1 VRRREASRAR
11 VVERVDGVIVLVKG
25 MVPIRG
31 YRYETEQG
39 KDTKDGVA
47 KTSAPQP
54 EPIFLDEATHGMLW
68 STVASVQS
76 GLLTILLAFLN
87 PSKA

>member
-1 VRRREASRAR
+1 M
-11 VVERVDGVIVLVKG
+11 ERVDGVKMLVEGK
-25 MVPIRG
+25 MSVRC
-31 YRYETEQG
+31 YRYETEQE
-39 KDTKDGVA
+39 KNTKDGVA

-54 EPIFLDEATHGMLW
+54 EPSFLDEATHGMLW

-76 GLLTILLAFLN
+76 GLLTILLAFLS